1 MKFAFLDTY
10 NDGIPAHEAMMSYI
24 PAINTEVARKREEFG
39 LPVAESEDQAKDMS
53 IKQ

>member
-24 PAINTEVARKREEFG
+24 SAINTEVARKREEFG